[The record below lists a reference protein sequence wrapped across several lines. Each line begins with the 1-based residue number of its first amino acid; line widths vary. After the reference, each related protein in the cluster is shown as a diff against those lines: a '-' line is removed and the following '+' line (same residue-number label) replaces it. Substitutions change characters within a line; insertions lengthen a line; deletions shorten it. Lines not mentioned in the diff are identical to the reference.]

1 MSEKLEMEELKIWLA
16 DPATKK
22 FMRVVRKFRERL
34 LEEMSG
40 HYQDQKLTLAGFG
53 GCEALKRVADYIDEG
68 GKKENLEEML
78 NVYYYD
84 QYKPLEVV
92 EVKDEEK

>member
-22 FMRVVRKFRERL
+22 FMQIVRKFRERL

-40 HYQDQKLTLAGFG
+40 AYRNKDLTLAGFG
-53 GCEALKRVADYIDEG
+53 GCEALKRIADYIEEG
-68 GKKENLEEML
+68 DKKENLEEML
-78 NVYYYD
+78 KVFYFD
-84 QYKPLEVV
+84 RYKPEA
-92 EVKDEEK
+92 EVKDEQK